1 MDHVRY
7 IDKTTAYYLS
17 QGYDKPYV
25 WAQHDDAPFTPLRKP
40 LSQSRLGLLSTS
52 EIAIRYDAAT
62 EPNPITEEGFRS
74 VYAVP
79 ADTPT
84 EKLYSRTSSFDAYAT
99 TLDDVNSFFPVDRF
113 REARAAGRIADFPHR
128 LYGCYN
134 NYSQRKVLAEE
145 APKALAWAREDKV
158 DAMVLVPV

>member
-17 QGYDKPYV
+17 QGYEKPYA
-25 WAQHDDAPFTPLRKP
+25 WAQHDDAPFTPLAKP
-40 LSQSRLGLLSTS
+40 LKDCRLGLLSTS
-52 EIAIRYDAAT
+52 EIAIRFDPET
-62 EPNPITEEGFRS
+62 EEDPITEEGFRS

-84 EKLYSRTSSFDAYAT
+84 EKLYSRTSSFDSYAT

-113 REARAAGRIADFPHR
+113 REAVAAGRFAGYPDRF
-128 LYGCYN
+128 YGCYN

-145 APKALAWAREDKV
+145 APKALAWAREDNL
-158 DAMVLVPV
+158 DAVVLVPV